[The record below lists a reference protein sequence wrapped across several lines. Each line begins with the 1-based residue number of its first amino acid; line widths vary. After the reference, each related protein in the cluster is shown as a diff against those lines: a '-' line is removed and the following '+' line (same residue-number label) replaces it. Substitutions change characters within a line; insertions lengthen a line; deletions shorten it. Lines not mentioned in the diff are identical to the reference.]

1 MEISASLRH
10 RRTGSRGFTLVEV
23 LVSIVVLVV
32 GLISLSSLAAKT
44 LFGTQRS
51 QFSGVA
57 ANLASEKL
65 EDLNRWP
72 SWDPNVYAAPGTTVG
87 SLTADTSASV
97 TSNGITET
105 IAYFDDV
112 ESSNANAER
121 SRKPCQPMVSITLEY
136 TTFVTTSHNADGT
149 TGVSSNPT
157 AAASDVNVTAFHRRW
172 IIEKDQPIMGVR
184 RITVVV
190 TLTNSY
196 INPPVSFQTSMVRP

>member
-1 MEISASLRH
+1 MEISVSLRH
-10 RRTGSRGFTLVEV
+10 RRSGCSGFTLVEV

-72 SWDPNVYAAPGTTVG
+72 SWDPNVYAASGATAG
-87 SLTADTSASV
+87 SLTTDTSASV

-112 ESSNANAER
+112 ESSNANAA
-121 SRKPCQPMVSITLEY
+121 VSETVSQQIAGV
-136 TTFVTTSHNADGT
+136 TTFVTTSHKADGT
-149 TGVSSNPT
+149 TVVTSNPT
-157 AAASDVNVTAFHRRW
+157 AATSDVNVTAFHRRW

-190 TLTNSY
+190 TLSNSY

>member
-1 MEISASLRH
+1 
-10 RRTGSRGFTLVEV
+10 VEV

-72 SWDPNVYAAPGTTVG
+72 SWDPNVYAASGATAG
-87 SLTADTSASV
+87 SLTTDTSASV

-112 ESSNANAER
+112 ESSNANAA
-121 SRKPCQPMVSITLEY
+121 VSETVSQQIAGV
-136 TTFVTTSHNADGT
+136 TTFVTTSHKADGT
-149 TGVSSNPT
+149 TVVTSNPT
-157 AAASDVNVTAFHRRW
+157 AATSDVNVTAFHRRW

-190 TLTNSY
+190 TLSNSY